1 MAAPT
6 DQRAGVRPI
15 SFLLD
20 SGGGSLS
27 DPVMLK
33 VRPEDLT
40 RTEPSRITVHQTLG
54 RGLSG
59 WADNFGAG
67 LPTVTIAG
75 HTGWRDTGSGE
86 DGVKAFERLNT
97 LVMQSY
103 HAAKQAAITSGLD
116 PAGVKLIFVD
126 LLDDFAWNVAPMQ
139 FTLRRSKSRPLLIQ
153 YNIVLQAIDTSAD
166 RPFKAPGLSASL
178 PAGLD
183 SLMGSIDS
191 IFGMINDVIDG
202 VRGWI
207 DRTLVAPVRGF
218 LLKTMQLYR
227 TVSNTIRNALSIGD
241 QLIGVARMVT
251 AAAMNIFRTFS
262 AVASIPSLVKAKFMQ
277 VAAEFGNVFC
287 LLNNALKSKL
297 TFEDYSSLY
306 GSSYCSSTT
315 GGRARSALANANA
328 FDAIFPAQAS
338 FPVKVTPAARAS
350 IAASAASDV
359 VLAPMTKNE
368 AGNHVRAIS
377 EGMTVE

>member
-6 DQRAGVRPI
+6 DQRAPARPI

-54 RGLSG
+54 RGISG

-75 HTGWRDTGSGE
+75 HTGWRDTGTGE
-86 DGVKAFERLNT
+86 DGIKAFERLNT
-97 LVMQSY
+97 LVMKSY
-103 HAAKQAAITSGLD
+103 HAAKQAAITSGMD

-126 LLDDFAWNVAPMQ
+126 MLDDFAWNVAPMQ
-139 FTLRRSKSRPLLIQ
+139 FVLRRSKSRPLLIQ

-166 RPFKAPGLSASL
+166 RAFRLPGLSASL

-191 IFGMINDVIDG
+191 IAGMINGVIDG
-202 VRGWI
+202 VRGWV
-207 DRTLVAPVRGF
+207 DRTLVVPARSF
-218 LLKTMQLYR
+218 LLKTMQIYR
-227 TVSNTIRNALSIGD
+227 TVSNTIRNGLSIGD

-251 AAAMNIFRTFS
+251 ASAMNIFRTFS
-262 AVASIPSLVKAKFMQ
+262 AIASIPSLVKAKFMQ

-287 LLNNALKSKL
+287 LLNNALKGKL

-328 FDAIFPAQAS
+328 FDAIFPAQAP
-338 FPVKVTPAARAS
+338 FPVKVTPSARAS
-350 IAASAASDV
+350 IAAASAADV
-359 VLAPMTKNE
+359 VMAPMSKEE
-368 AGNHVRAIS
+368 AGGHLRAIS
-377 EGMTVE
+377 DGMVVE

>member
-20 SGGGSLS
+20 AGGGSLS

-54 RGLSG
+54 RDRSG

-75 HTGWRDTGSGE
+75 HTGWRDTGTGE

-116 PAGVKLIFVD
+116 PAAVKLIFVD

-139 FTLRRSKSRPLLIQ
+139 FTLRRSKSRPLLVQ

-166 RPFKAPGLSASL
+166 RPFRLPVLSASL

-191 IFGMINDVIDG
+191 IAGMINDVING
-202 VRGWI
+202 VRGWV
-207 DRTLVAPVRGF
+207 DSTLVAPVRSF
-218 LLKTMQLYR
+218 LLKTTQLYR
-227 TVSNTIRNALSIGD
+227 TVSNTIRNGLSIGD
-241 QLIGVARMVT
+241 QLIGVARMIT

-262 AVASIPSLVKAKFMQ
+262 AIASIPSLVKAKFMQ

-287 LLNNALKSKL
+287 LLNNALKGKP

-315 GGRARSALANANA
+315 GGRARSALANSNA
-328 FDAIFPAQAS
+328 FDAIFPAQSS

-350 IAASAASDV
+350 IAASASSDV
-359 VLAPMTKNE
+359 VMAPMTKNE
-368 AGNHVRAIS
+368 AENHLRAIS
-377 EGMTVE
+377 DGMVVA

>member
-20 SGGGSLS
+20 AGGGSLS

-54 RGLSG
+54 RDRSG

-75 HTGWRDTGSGE
+75 HTGWRDTGTGE

-97 LVMQSY
+97 LVMHSY

-116 PAGVKLIFVD
+116 PAAVKLIFVD

-139 FTLRRSKSRPLLIQ
+139 FTLRRSKSRPLLVQ

-166 RPFKAPGLSASL
+166 SPLRLPGPFASL

-183 SLMGSIDS
+183 SLMGSIEA
-191 IFGMINDVIDG
+191 FARAINDVIDG
-202 VRGWI
+202 VKNWI
-207 DRTLVAPVRGF
+207 DRTLVAPVRSF

-227 TVSNTIRNALSIGD
+227 TVSSTIRNGLSIGD

-262 AVASIPSLVKAKFMQ
+262 AVASIPSLVKAKFME
-277 VAAEFGNVFC
+277 VAAEYGNIFC
-287 LLNNALKSKL
+287 LLNNALRGKQVY
-297 TFEDYSSLY
+297 EDFSSLY

-328 FDAIFPAQAS
+328 FDAIFPAQTS
-338 FPVKVTPAARAS
+338 FPVQVTPAARTS
-350 IAASAASDV
+350 IAAAAATDV
-359 VLAPMTKNE
+359 VMAPMSKTE
-368 AGNHVRAIS
+368 AGSHLRAIS
-377 EGMTVE
+377 DGMVVA

>member
-20 SGGGSLS
+20 AGGGSLS

-54 RGLSG
+54 RDRSG

-75 HTGWRDTGSGE
+75 HTGWRDTGTGE

-207 DRTLVAPVRGF
+207 DRTLVAPVRSF
-218 LLKTMQLYR
+218 LLKTMRLYR
-227 TVSNTIRNALSIGD
+227 TVSSTIRNALSIGD

>member
-207 DRTLVAPVRGF
+207 DRTLVAPVRSF
-218 LLKTMQLYR
+218 LLKTMRLYR
-227 TVSNTIRNALSIGD
+227 TVSSTIRNALSIGD

>member
-20 SGGGSLS
+20 AGGGSLS

-207 DRTLVAPVRGF
+207 DRTLVAPVRSF
-218 LLKTMQLYR
+218 LLKTMRLYR
-227 TVSNTIRNALSIGD
+227 TVSSTIRNALSIGD

>member
-207 DRTLVAPVRGF
+207 DRTLVAPVRSF

-262 AVASIPSLVKAKFMQ
+262 AIASIPSLVKAKFMQ

-297 TFEDYSSLY
+297 TFEDFSSLY

-315 GGRARSALANANA
+315 GGRARSALANSNA

>member
-27 DPVMLK
+27 APVMLK

-207 DRTLVAPVRGF
+207 DRTLVAPVRSF
-218 LLKTMQLYR
+218 LLKTMRLYR
-227 TVSNTIRNALSIGD
+227 TVSSTIRNALSIGD

-262 AVASIPSLVKAKFMQ
+262 AVASIPSLVKAKFME
-277 VAAEFGNVFC
+277 VAAEYGNVFC
-287 LLNNALKSKL
+287 LLNNALRGKQVY
-297 TFEDYSSLY
+297 EDFSSLY

-315 GGRARSALANANA
+315 GGRGRSALANANA
-328 FDAIFPAQAS
+328 FAAIFPAQTS
-338 FPVKVTPAARAS
+338 FPVQVTPAARTS
-350 IAASAASDV
+350 IAAAAATDV
-359 VLAPMTKNE
+359 VMAPMSKAE
-368 AGNHVRAIS
+368 AGGHLRAIS
-377 EGMTVE
+377 DGMVVA